1 LPQEESQNGPEIKEE
16 HGILPEDYQTP
27 SINEQPNISNN
38 ITKKKKTWRIIWK
51 VLSRYQNTSG

>member
-38 ITKKKKTWRIIWK
+38 ITKKKKK
-51 VLSRYQNTSG
+51 NLENYMEGSF